1 MLKQRVI
8 TGLALLPV
16 ALCGVFL
23 LPQEWFAI
31 FIGAIITLAAWE
43 WANLS
48 GFSAVW
54 QRVLY
59 AAVTGGLLLCLFSLS
74 VLPLSFL
81 LGAGLVW
88 WLVAVMLVIS
98 YPDSLAV
105 WKPRIVQL
113 IIGWLVLIPAWGGL
127 VFLKSQGTPE
137 FEQQGNALI
146 LYVFV
151 LVWGADVGAY
161 FAGKTFG
168 RRKLAPH
175 LSPGKTWEGVLG
187 GLLTITLI
195 ALGVAWYRELGLF
208 HAIGLLAMTWVVGL
222 VSVLGDLLESMF
234 KRERG
239 IKDSSSLLPGHG
251 GIMDRIDSLTAAIPV
266 FSVFWLLAS

>member
-16 ALCGVFL
+16 AIGGVFF
-23 LPQEWFAI
+23 LPQQWFAV
-31 FIGAIITLAAWE
+31 FVGAIILLGAWE

-48 GFSAVW
+48 GFSSQW
-54 QRVLY
+54 QRVSY
-59 AAVTGGLLLCLFSLS
+59 ATVTGLMMYLFFGM
-74 VLPLSFL
+74 PASFL
-81 LGAGLVW
+81 LGVGLAW
-88 WLVAVMLVIS
+88 WLTALMLVIS
-98 YPDSLAV
+98 YPDSTAAWRMRFVRL
-105 WKPRIVQL
+105 L
-113 IIGWLVLIPAWGGL
+113 MGWLVLMPAWAGL
-127 VFLKSQGTPE
+127 VYLKSQDN
-137 FEQQGNALI
+137 GNELI

-161 FAGKTFG
+161 FSGRAFG

-175 LSPGKTWEGVLG
+175 LSPGKTWEGVFG
-187 GLLTITLI
+187 GLFLITLV
-195 ALGVAWYRELGLF
+195 ALGVGWYRELALF
-208 HAIGLLAMTWVVGL
+208 HMLALLAVTWIVGM

-239 IKDSSSLLPGHG
+239 IKDSSQLLPGHG
-251 GIMDRIDSLTAAIPV
+251 GVMDRIDSLTAAVPV

>member
-1 MLKQRVI
+1 MLKQRII

-16 ALCGVFL
+16 ALGGVFL
-23 LPQEWFAI
+23 LPVQWFAV
-31 FIGAIITLAAWE
+31 FVGAIISLGAWE

-48 GFSAVW
+48 GFSAQW

-59 AAVTGGLLLCLFSLS
+59 ALVTGSALVGFYGM
-74 VLPLSFL
+74 PASFL

-88 WLVAVMLVIS
+88 WLTALMLAIS
-98 YPDSLAV
+98 YPDSTSA
-105 WKPRIVQL
+105 WRPRVMRL
-113 IIGWLVLIPAWGGL
+113 VIGWLVLIPAWSGL
-127 VFLKSQGTPE
+127 VYLKSKNAPGSEYQGDL
-137 FEQQGNALI
+137 LI

-161 FAGKTFG
+161 FSGRAFGKH
-168 RRKLAPH
+168 KLAPH

-187 GLLTITLI
+187 GILLISLI
-195 ALGVAWYRELGLF
+195 ALGVSWYQEMTLF
-208 HAIGLLAMTWVVGL
+208 HTLGLLAVTWVVGF

-239 IKDSSSLLPGHG
+239 IKDSSQLLPGHG
-251 GIMDRIDSLTAAIPV
+251 GILDRIDSLTAAVPV
-266 FSVFWLLAS
+266 FSVFWLLIS